1 MTQLIEALQEL
12 LIEQNY
18 WAVIVSV
25 VSLGGGGYLLR
36 KARILIATILGQ
48 LPLLVKDVLLK
59 TLNID
64 DATAREWY
72 QSIEDERVARRLIL
86 QKELQDIEIKIGS
99 PLLND
104 GQRAAYEELKKAF
117 ILELERIT
125 QKATDRI
132 VDEIKKLD

>member
-18 WAVIVSV
+18 WAIIVSV

-64 DATAREWY
+64 DATAKEWY
-72 QSIEDERVARRLIL
+72 QSIEDERIARRLIL
-86 QKELQDIEIKIGS
+86 RKELEDIELKIGS

-117 ILELERIT
+117 ILEIERIT
-125 QKATDRI
+125 QKATDRV

>member
-1 MTQLIEALQEL
+1 MTQLIEALQQL
-12 LIEQNY
+12 LIEENY

-25 VSLGGGGYLLR
+25 VSIGGGGYLLR
-36 KARILIATILGQ
+36 KARILVATIIGQ

-64 DATAREWY
+64 DATAKEWY
-72 QSIEDERVARRLIL
+72 QSIEDERAARRLIL
-86 QKELQDIEIKIGS
+86 EKELLDIEIRIGS

-104 GQRAAYEELKKAF
+104 GQKAAYEELKKAV
-117 ILELERIT
+117 IQELERIT
-125 QKATDRI
+125 QRVTDRV

>member
-36 KARILIATILGQ
+36 KARILIATIIGQ

-59 TLNID
+59 TLNVD
-64 DATAREWY
+64 DATAQEWY
-72 QSIEDERVARRLIL
+72 KSIEDEREARKLIL

-104 GQRAAYEELKKAF
+104 EQRAAYAELKIAF

-125 QKATDRI
+125 RKATDKL

>member
-36 KARILIATILGQ
+36 KARILIATIIGQ

-64 DATAREWY
+64 DATAKEWY
-72 QSIEDERVARRLIL
+72 QSIEDEREARKLIL

-104 GQRAAYEELKKAF
+104 AQRAAYEELKKAF

-125 QKATDRI
+125 KKATDKL